1 MYERFTDRARKVMQ
15 LANQEAQRFNHE
27 YIGTEHVLLGLI
39 KEGSGVAAN
48 VLKNLDVDLRKIRLE
63 VEKLGFVPAESM
75 AAQVGLD
82 SHILL
87 LRRITINPG
96 GQIAKHS
103 AASTPG
109 VVYMESGT
117 WTEGRDSGET
127 EHSAG
132 DTFIE
137 DKDTVHWFY
146 NRGTEPAAA

>member
-1 MYERFTDRARKVMQ
+1 MNSIKRLISQSLLVAFICTAIG
-15 LANQEAQRFNHE
+15 LALGVIVGQGLAASEPP
-27 YIGTEHVLLGLI
+27 TEH
-39 KEGSGVAAN
+39 K
-48 VLKNLDVDLRKIRLE
+48 DLE

-146 NRGTEPAAA
+146 NRGTEPAAAIVCDIKPAG

>member
-1 MYERFTDRARKVMQ
+1 MTKSIRKRIGKSTLIAGCFGAAGLVVGALGGHG
-15 LANQEAQRFNHE
+15 LAQVTPPA
-27 YIGTEHVLLGLI
+27 EHKG
-39 KEGSGVAAN
+39 
-48 VLKNLDVDLRKIRLE
+48 LE
-63 VEKLGFVPAESM
+63 VEKLGLVSAQSM

-127 EHSAG
+127 EYSAG

-146 NRGTEPAAA
+146 NRGEEPAAAIVCDIKPAS

>member
-1 MYERFTDRARKVMQ
+1 MMNSIKRITRRPALVAILYTAIGLTLGVIGGQ
-15 LANQEAQRFNHE
+15 GLAQDTPP
-27 YIGTEHVLLGLI
+27 TEHKG
-39 KEGSGVAAN
+39 
-48 VLKNLDVDLRKIRLE
+48 LE
-63 VEKLGFVPAESM
+63 VEKLGFVSAESM
-75 AAQVGLD
+75 SAQVGLD
-82 SHILL
+82 GHILL

-103 AASTPG
+103 AASVPG

-117 WTEGRDSGET
+117 WTEGRDSGEI

-146 NRGTEPAAA
+146 NRGEEPAAALVCDIKPAS